1 MHPNP
6 KTLRYR
12 GVTYYRTNHN
22 QVPYEEY
29 KRQSLELSWLKER
42 VANLDVL
49 ESLPFQALYEE
60 YIQHLCS
67 VREDTDS

>member
-1 MHPNP
+1 MHSNL

-42 VANLDVL
+42 VTNLDVL

-60 YIQHLCS
+60 YIQHLCN